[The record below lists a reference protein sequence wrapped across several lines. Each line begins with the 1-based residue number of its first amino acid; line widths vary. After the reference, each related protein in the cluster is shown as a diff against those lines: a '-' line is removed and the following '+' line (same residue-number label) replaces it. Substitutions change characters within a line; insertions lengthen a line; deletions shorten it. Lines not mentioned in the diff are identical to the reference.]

1 MTQERKKPM
10 RWIESWLTTY
20 FFWRLYK
27 HYSKQGWALVCKIPL
42 LNIAFPDTSVQ
53 YFVCSFPRDDRVRLV
68 GKLPPRSL
76 VAYSALTVYDTQGV
90 PVASLYDDEIKVNK
104 DGKYDLRMG
113 CDLKIPPSSSYY
125 CIIMRL
131 YMADPHSPLRAD
143 LTPSL
148 LVMDSGSPCQQT
160 LAEVSVKDMAK
171 NSETVEEKV
180 VGFLS
185 RRTLPQFSGKQSFYA
200 PASSEMASFFVNK
213 NAVYMLAVPDSRS
226 GVLCV
231 TGERYAKIG
240 RDHDIRF
247 VGFMAC
253 NLESTATDSS
263 IGWMALPIN
272 YRVWVA
278 KSENDA
284 RRAGYKGNDP
294 LLLWKRTNKFPVLV
308 YREVRVDH
316 RGLMSVTQQEDRKVE
331 PLECKKIMGRFYPL
345 VV

>member
-1 MTQERKKPM
+1 M

-53 YFVCSFPRDDRVRLV
+53 YFVCSFPREDKVRLV
-68 GKLPPRSL
+68 GSLPPRHL

-90 PVASLYDDEIKVNK
+90 PVASLYDNEIKTNK
-104 DGKYDLRMG
+104 DGKYQLRMG

-125 CIIMRL
+125 CIILRL
-131 YMADPHSPLRAD
+131 YMTDPHSPLRAD

-148 LVMDSGSPCQQT
+148 VVDSDFQCQQT
-160 LAEVSVKDMAK
+160 LPEVRVQDMAK

-185 RRTLPQFSGKQSFYA
+185 RRTLPQFSGLQPFYT
-200 PASSEMASFFVNK
+200 PPSSEMASFFVNK
-213 NAVYMLAVPDSRS
+213 NAVYMVAVPDSPS

-231 TGERYAKIG
+231 TGERYTKIG
-240 RDHDIRF
+240 RGHDIRF

-253 NLESTATDSS
+253 NLQSTATDSS
-263 IGWMALPIN
+263 IGWMDLPVH
-272 YRVWVA
+272 YRLWVA
-278 KSENDA
+278 KSENEA
-284 RRAGYKGNDP
+284 RAAGYKGNDT
-294 LLLWKRTNKFPVLV
+294 LLLWKRTNKFPVLI
-308 YREVRVDH
+308 YREVRVDQK
-316 RGLMSVTQQEDRKVE
+316 GLLSVTQREDRRIE
-331 PLECKKIMGRFYPL
+331 PAECKKIMGRFYPR